1 MVEKLL
7 NEAIVCHYVKQV
19 LLNIYFVKENDLN
32 PGSRNNQLRLAREGY
47 RIINEVSSDFFL
59 LLAYQEML

>member
-7 NEAIVCHYVKQV
+7 NEAIVCHYVRQV
-19 LLNIYFVKENDLN
+19 LLNISFVLEKVIH
-32 PGSRNNQLRLAREGY
+32 PGNRNNQMRLARDGY

-59 LLAYQEML
+59 LLA